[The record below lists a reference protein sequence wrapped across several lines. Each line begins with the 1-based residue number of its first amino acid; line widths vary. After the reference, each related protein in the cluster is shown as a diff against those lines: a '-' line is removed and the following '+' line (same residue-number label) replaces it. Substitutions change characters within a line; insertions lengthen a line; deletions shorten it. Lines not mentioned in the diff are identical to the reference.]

1 MSEVG
6 QSNPNVIWRV
16 VDDEAILLD
25 TTTGYHFSFDAI
37 GTEIW
42 QGLQGG
48 SPVPDIIANLSRKYS
63 VDESVIRQDVAEFI
77 AELRSAKLW
86 N

>member
-1 MSEVG
+1 MSQAG

-16 VDDEAILLD
+16 VDGEAILLD
-25 TTTGYHFSFDAI
+25 TTTGYHFSFDSI

-42 QGLQGG
+42 EGLQQG
-48 SPVPDIIANLSRKYS
+48 STVADIAAGIASKYGM
-63 VDESVIRQDVAEFI
+63 DESIVRRDVSEFL

>member
-1 MSEVG
+1 MSAAG
-6 QSNPNVIWRV
+6 QQNPNVIWRV
-16 VDDEAILLD
+16 VDGEAILLD

-42 QGLQGG
+42 EGLQQG
-48 SPVPDIIANLSRKYS
+48 STLADIAASISSKYAM
-63 VDESVIRQDVAEFI
+63 DEGVVRQDVSDFL